1 MSASPGQAAHGPRR
15 QGPWRWPG
23 APLLSRAPQ
32 VTLLCSQVHQ
42 AGIRV
47 PCRAPCNLGL
57 GPPRGCLTPGVWPEP
72 GNCVSHKPLG
82 RPRLPAGGHT
92 SRTTGLG
99 KSEQNK
105 VACGCEAL
113 NPLILL
119 QDGRKRLREL
129 SMSLQI
135 KFLNFILGFAQ
146 QRLVWLAK
154 ILRGRLSSWQ
164 GHVKV
169 TRERRERGSSVPL
182 PEHPC
187 THARGVRQPGLCSA
201 VRGSGP
207 RRLWVYARC
216 RPCTCERPEGF
227 LQPGQARGR
236 SGRGPQGVRLG
247 FYAWEGAETG
257 RGPTGWSSVVGGTLH
272 TLGSAYWL
280 VA

>member
-1 MSASPGQAAHGPRR
+1 MH
-15 QGPWRWPG
+15 
-23 APLLSRAPQ
+23 
-32 VTLLCSQVHQ
+32 
-42 AGIRV
+42 
-47 PCRAPCNLGL
+47 
-57 GPPRGCLTPGVWPEP
+57 
-72 GNCVSHKPLG
+72 
-82 RPRLPAGGHT
+82 
-92 SRTTGLG
+92 
-99 KSEQNK
+99 
-105 VACGCEAL
+105 
-113 NPLILL
+113 
-119 QDGRKRLREL
+119 
-129 SMSLQI
+129 
-135 KFLNFILGFAQ
+135 F
-146 QRLVWLAK
+146 
-154 ILRGRLSSWQ
+154 
-164 GHVKV
+164 
-169 TRERRERGSSVPL
+169 